1 MKGTMKS
8 LIKAIVR
15 KLARR
20 TGVIQDTFYRPIT
33 FDYILSKLP
42 PDPVILEA
50 GAHDGTNTAD
60 LASIPGSRVLAF
72 EPVPDAFRRLEERTR
87 AFPNV
92 FRHPIALGRFDG
104 DVEMFVSSGKNDAS
118 SSLLEPKDIRIMNPD
133 IEFREKIAVK
143 VATIDS
149 WAETNGVGK
158 IDFLWLD
165 MQGYE
170 LAAMQSAPR
179 IMETVSVIYTEVNL
193 LEVYE
198 GVPLYN
204 DVWKWL
210 TSQGFHVDRIDFVW
224 PDQGEVLFVRNR
236 RETP

>member
-1 MKGTMKS
+1 MNSPMKS
-8 LIKAIVR
+8 LIKSIVR

-33 FDYILSKLP
+33 FDYIVSKLP

-60 LASIPGSRVLAF
+60 LASIPGSRVHGF
-72 EPVPDAFRRLEERTR
+72 EPIPDAFRRLEERTR

-92 FRHPIALGRFDG
+92 RRYPIALGQNDG
-104 DVEMFVSSGKNDAS
+104 EVEMFVSSGKNDAS
-118 SSLLEPKDIRIMNPD
+118 SSLLKPKDIGIVNPD
-133 IEFREKIAVK
+133 IHFRERISVK
-143 VATIDS
+143 VATMDS
-149 WAETNGVGK
+149 WAEQNGVEK

-210 TSQGFHVDRIDFVW
+210 TSRGFEVDRIDFVW
-224 PDQGEVLFVRNR
+224 PDQGEVLFLRNR
-236 RETP
+236 